1 MNAQL
6 NICNVGFLKNTLENT
21 YSVIEKYVVSR
32 LCLTFYC
39 VESIYTFIEFLLK
52 KQSKMTQIKSIKPI
66 IGVTLDS
73 EEGGGFSD
81 SPWYAIRQ
89 NYMSCLAEAGAL
101 PVALP
106 HLVELAEPY
115 LDMCNGLV
123 VTGGA
128 FDVPPSMFGEEER
141 TDTIR
146 LKPARTLF
154 EAAVL
159 RGALDRDMPV
169 LGICGGHQLLA
180 VIAGGTL
187 VQHIPDEVEQA
198 LEHSVSKNTENA
210 GGKPW
215 ASHPISIHSGSRLAK
230 IVDATKQHVN
240 SSHHQSVRQVK
251 APMEISAVAEDG
263 VIEAIELTNK
273 TFAIGV
279 QWHPEY
285 KLMDGD
291 VRLIEAFCDAAR
303 AYQHRNSS
311 D

>member
-1 MNAQL
+1 MNT
-6 NICNVGFLKNTLENT
+6 V
-21 YSVIEKYVVSR
+21 
-32 LCLTFYC
+32 
-39 VESIYTFIEFLLK
+39 
-52 KQSKMTQIKSIKPI
+52 KPI

-89 NYMSCLAEAGAL
+89 NYMSCLSEAGAV
-101 PVALP
+101 PIALP
-106 HLVELAEPY
+106 HLTELADAY
-115 LDMCNGLV
+115 LDMCDGLV

-146 LKPARTLF
+146 LKPERTLF

-159 RGALDRDMPV
+159 RGALLRDMPV

-187 VQHIPDEVEQA
+187 VQHIPDEVQEA

-210 GGKPW
+210 GGKAW
-215 ASHPISIHSGSRLAK
+215 ASHPIAIEAESQLAK
-230 IVDATKQHVN
+230 LVGATEQHVN
-240 SSHHQSVRQVK
+240 SSHHQSVRSVK
-251 APMEISAVAEDG
+251 APMQISAIAEDG
-263 VIEAIELTNK
+263 VIEAIELTDK

-285 KLMDGD
+285 KQVDGD
-291 VRLIEAFCDAAR
+291 IRLLEAFCDAAR
-303 AYQHRNSS
+303 AFHHHNKA